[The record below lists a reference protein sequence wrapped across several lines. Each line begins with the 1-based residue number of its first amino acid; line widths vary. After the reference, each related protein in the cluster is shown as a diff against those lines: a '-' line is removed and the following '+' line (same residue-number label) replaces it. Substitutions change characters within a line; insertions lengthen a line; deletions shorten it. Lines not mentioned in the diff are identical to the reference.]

1 MDKGKLQIAINAE
14 LRKKNEELQSIINEM
29 ESDYDVKIK
38 SVEILIEELES
49 IKQQWRKSLDD
60 LNTQKEEYKELNKE
74 LLNIRNEMNK
84 IRKYL

>member
-29 ESDYDVKIK
+29 ESDYDAKVK

-60 LNTQKEEYKELNKE
+60 LNTQKEEYRELNKE